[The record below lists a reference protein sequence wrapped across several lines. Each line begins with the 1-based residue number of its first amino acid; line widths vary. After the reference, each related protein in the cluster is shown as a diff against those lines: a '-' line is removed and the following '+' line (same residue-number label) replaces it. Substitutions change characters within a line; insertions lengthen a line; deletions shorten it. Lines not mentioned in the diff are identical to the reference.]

1 MRGLNGPNKNGKIK
15 APFSIL
21 RENLEELSLEAVI
34 VPARETDDPGEGG
47 AALFKAAGA
56 KHVISASLD
65 STYRNSTGAEK
76 EKALQESYRKAFK
89 AAGELGCKTLG
100 LPFPAWESYGIPKET
115 ELKVLEEEIRNF
127 LLEHPAQIV
136 LAVKEKKLSLVSGKL
151 FDGIQNFIE
160 SNAEQEEDT
169 GDILYSGPVPLGA
182 VPVQG
187 KPIQTRREYSHAP
200 KRLLCEEP
208 APLGS
213 VPIRRKPIHSRRE
226 YSLAPQKFLCEEP
239 AECDTEIAGALP
251 EADGIQDFIDSAGG
265 KLNFQNTL
273 QHLIADRKL
282 DNATVYKKAFIDKKF
297 FSKIISKRDYVP
309 KKPTV
314 MALGLALELEIRQ
327 YEDFLAS
334 AGYAF
339 MPSSKFDLIIKYCVL
354 NKIYNIISIDLIL
367 DSYGLPCFSP
377 E

>member
-1 MRGLNGPNKNGKIK
+1 MHSTNKKLK
-15 APFSIL
+15 KSAFTIL
-21 RENLEELSLEAVI
+21 RSNFQQLSLEAVI
-34 VPARETDDPGEGG
+34 IPGNGIEEKGKIRDNG
-47 AALFKAAGA
+47 FNLNRA
-56 KHVISASLD
+56 KHIIPASLD
-65 STYRNSTGAEK
+65 TAPTNGTGAEK
-76 EKALQESYRKAFK
+76 EKDLQESYRKAFK

-100 LPFPAWESYGIPKET
+100 LPFPGWESYGIPKET

-136 LAVKEKKLSLVSGKL
+136 LAVKEKKIPLVSGKL

-160 SNAEQEEDT
+160 SNAEQEEDSE
-169 GDILYSGPVPLGA
+169 DILYSGPVPLGA
-182 VPVQG
+182 VPV
-187 KPIQTRREYSHAP
+187 
-200 KRLLCEEP
+200 
-208 APLGS
+208 
-213 VPIRRKPIHSRRE
+213 RRKPIHNRRE
-226 YSLAPQKFLCEEP
+226 YSPAPKRFLYTEL
-239 AECDTEIAGALP
+239 AECDAEFSGPLP
-251 EADGIQDFIDSAGG
+251 ETDEIRDFIDSAGG

-273 QHLIADRKL
+273 QHLIAERNL

-297 FSKIISKRDYVP
+297 FSKIISNRDYIP
-309 KKPTV
+309 RKHTV

>member
-1 MRGLNGPNKNGKIK
+1 MHSTNKKLK
-15 APFSIL
+15 KSAFTIL
-21 RENLEELSLEAVI
+21 RSNFQQLSLEAVI
-34 VPARETDDPGEGG
+34 IPGNGIEEKGKIRDG
-47 AALFKAAGA
+47 SFNLTGA
-56 KHVISASLD
+56 KHVISASPD
-65 STYRNSTGAEK
+65 SDCTNGTGAEK

-115 ELKVLEEEIRNF
+115 ELKVLEEETLNF
-127 LLEHPAQIV
+127 LLEHPVQVV

-187 KPIQTRREYSHAP
+187 KPIHNRREYSHAP

-226 YSLAPQKFLCEEP
+226 YSLAPKKFLCEEP

-251 EADGIQDFIDSAGG
+251 EADGIQDFIDSSGG

-273 QHLIADRKL
+273 QHLIAERKL

>member
-1 MRGLNGPNKNGKIK
+1 MYSTNKKLK
-15 APFSIL
+15 KSAFTIL
-21 RENLEELSLEAVI
+21 RSNFQQLSLEAVI
-34 VPARETDDPGEGG
+34 IPGNGIEEKGKIRDDSFN
-47 AALFKAAGA
+47 LTGA
-56 KHVISASLD
+56 KHVISASPD
-65 STYRNSTGAEK
+65 SDCTNGTGAEK

-100 LPFPAWESYGIPKET
+100 LPFPGWESYGIPKET

-160 SNAEQEEDT
+160 SNAEQEEDSE
-169 GDILYSGPVPLGA
+169 DILYSGPVPFGA
-182 VPVQG
+182 VPV
-187 KPIQTRREYSHAP
+187 
-200 KRLLCEEP
+200 
-208 APLGS
+208 
-213 VPIRRKPIHSRRE
+213 RRKPIHNRRE
-226 YSLAPQKFLCEEP
+226 YSPAPKRFLYTEL
-239 AECDTEIAGALP
+239 AECDAEFSGPLP
-251 EADGIQDFIDSAGG
+251 ETDEIRDFINSAEEE
-265 KLNFQNTL
+265 LNFQNTL
-273 QHLIADRKL
+273 QHLIAERNL

-297 FSKIISKRDYVP
+297 FSKIISNRDYIP
-309 KKPTV
+309 RKHTV

>member
-1 MRGLNGPNKNGKIK
+1 MRGLHDSTKNGKIK
-15 APFSIL
+15 APFIIL
-21 RENLEELSLEAVI
+21 RKNLEELSLEAVI
-34 VPARETDDPGEGG
+34 VPAMGTGEPGESG
-47 AALFKAAGA
+47 AAPFKAAGA
-56 KHVISASLD
+56 KHVISASPD
-65 STYRNSTGAEK
+65 SASRNGTGAEK

-89 AAGELGCKTLG
+89 SAGELGCKTLG
-100 LPFPAWESYGIPKET
+100 LSFPAWESYGIPKET
-115 ELKVLEEEIRNF
+115 ELKVLENEIRNF
-127 LLEHPAQIV
+127 LLEHPVQVV
-136 LAVKEKKLSLVSGKL
+136 LAVKEKKLPLVSGKL

-160 SNAEQEEDT
+160 SNAEQEEDSE
-169 GDILYSGPVPLGA
+169 DIPYSDSGPVSFGA
-182 VPVQG
+182 VPVRG
-187 KPIQTRREYSHAP
+187 KPIRNRREYSHVP
-200 KRLLCEEP
+200 KR
-208 APLGS
+208 
-213 VPIRRKPIHSRRE
+213 
-226 YSLAPQKFLCEEP
+226 FLCEEP
-239 AECDTEIAGALP
+239 AECDAEIAGALP

-273 QHLIADRKL
+273 QYLIAERKL

-309 KKPTV
+309 KKHTV

>member
-1 MRGLNGPNKNGKIK
+1 MRGLNGSNKNGKIK

-34 VPARETDDPGEGG
+34 VPTRKTDEQGESG
-47 AALFKAAGA
+47 AALFKAAGT
-56 KHVISASLD
+56 KHVISASPD
-65 STYRNSTGAEK
+65 SASRNGTGAEK

-100 LPFPAWESYGIPKET
+100 LPFPAWECYGIPKET
-115 ELKVLEEEIRNF
+115 ELKVLEDEIRNF
-127 LLEHPAQIV
+127 LLKHPAQIV
-136 LAVKEKKLSLVSGKL
+136 LAVKEKKLPLVSGKL
-151 FDGIQNFIE
+151 FNGIQDFIE
-160 SNAEQEEDT
+160 SNAEQEEDSE
-169 GDILYSGPVPLGA
+169 DILYSDSGPMSFGA
-182 VPVQG
+182 VPVRG
-187 KPIQTRREYSHAP
+187 KPIHNRREYSHVP
-200 KRLLCEEP
+200 KR
-208 APLGS
+208 
-213 VPIRRKPIHSRRE
+213 
-226 YSLAPQKFLCEEP
+226 FLCEEP
-239 AECDTEIAGALP
+239 AECDAEIEGTLP
-251 EADGIQDFIDSAGG
+251 EADGIQDFINSAGG

-273 QHLIADRKL
+273 QYLIAERKL

-309 KKPTV
+309 KKHTV

-354 NKIYNIISIDLIL
+354 NKIYNMISIDLIL

>member
-1 MRGLNGPNKNGKIK
+1 MWGLNGSNKNGKIK
-15 APFSIL
+15 APFTIL
-21 RENLEELSLEAVI
+21 RENLEELSLEAAI
-34 VPARETDDPGEGG
+34 VPARETGEIGESG

-56 KHVISASLD
+56 KHVISASPD
-65 STYRNSTGAEK
+65 SASRNGTGAEK
-76 EKALQESYRKAFK
+76 EKALQESYRAAFK
-89 AAGELGCKTLG
+89 SAGELGCKTLG

-115 ELKVLEEEIRNF
+115 ELKVLENEIRNF
-127 LLEHPAQIV
+127 LLEHPAKIV
-136 LAVKEKKLSLVSGKL
+136 LAVKEKKLPLVSGKL

-169 GDILYSGPVPLGA
+169 GDILYSGPVNFGA
-182 VPVQG
+182 VPVRG
-187 KPIQTRREYSHAP
+187 KPIRNRREYSHVP
-200 KRLLCEEP
+200 KR
-208 APLGS
+208 
-213 VPIRRKPIHSRRE
+213 
-226 YSLAPQKFLCEEP
+226 FLCEEP
-239 AECDTEIAGALP
+239 AECDAEIAGAVP

-273 QHLIADRKL
+273 QYLIAERKL

-309 KKPTV
+309 KKHTV

>member
-1 MRGLNGPNKNGKIK
+1 MRGLHGSTKNGKIK
-15 APFSIL
+15 APFTIL

-34 VPARETDDPGEGG
+34 VPARGTDEIGECG

-56 KHVISASLD
+56 KHIIPASLD
-65 STYRNSTGAEK
+65 TAPTNGTGAEK

-89 AAGELGCKTLG
+89 AAGELGYRTLG

-115 ELKVLEEEIRNF
+115 ELKVLEEEIQSF
-127 LLEHPAQIV
+127 LLEHPARIV
-136 LAVKEKKLSLVSGKL
+136 LAVKEKKLPLVSGKV
-151 FDGIQNFIE
+151 FDAVHDFIK
-160 SNAEQEEDT
+160 SNVEPDEDAT
-169 GDILYSGPVPLGA
+169 EVSYSGLVPFGA
-182 VPVQG
+182 VPVRR
-187 KPIQTRREYSHAP
+187 KPIHNRREYSHAP

-208 APLGS
+208 A
-213 VPIRRKPIHSRRE
+213 
-226 YSLAPQKFLCEEP
+226 
-239 AECDTEIAGALP
+239 ECDAEIAGALP
-251 EADGIQDFIDSAGG
+251 ETDGIQDFIDSTGG

-273 QHLIADRKL
+273 QHLIAERNL

-297 FSKIISKRDYVP
+297 FSKIISNRDYIP
-309 KKPTV
+309 RKHTV

-367 DSYGLPCFSP
+367 DSYSLPCFSP

>member
-1 MRGLNGPNKNGKIK
+1 MRGLHGSTKNGKIK
-15 APFSIL
+15 APFTIL
-21 RENLEELSLEAVI
+21 RKNLEGLSLEAVI
-34 VPARETDDPGEGG
+34 VPARGTDEIGECG
-47 AALFKAAGA
+47 AVLFKAAGA
-56 KHVISASLD
+56 KHVISASPD
-65 STYRNSTGAEK
+65 SDCTNDTGAEK

-115 ELKVLEEEIRNF
+115 ELKVLENEIRNF

-136 LAVKEKKLSLVSGKL
+136 LAVKEKKLPLVSGKL

-169 GDILYSGPVPLGA
+169 GDILYSGPVNFGA
-182 VPVQG
+182 VPVRG
-187 KPIQTRREYSHAP
+187 KPIRNRREYSHVP
-200 KRLLCEEP
+200 KR
-208 APLGS
+208 
-213 VPIRRKPIHSRRE
+213 
-226 YSLAPQKFLCEEP
+226 FLCEEP
-239 AECDTEIAGALP
+239 AECDAEIAGAVP
-251 EADGIQDFIDSAGG
+251 EADEIQDFIDSAGG

-273 QHLIADRKL
+273 QYLIAERKL

-309 KKPTV
+309 KKHTV

>member
-1 MRGLNGPNKNGKIK
+1 MRGLHGSTKNGKIK
-15 APFSIL
+15 APFIIL

-34 VPARETDDPGEGG
+34 VPARGTDEPGEGG

-56 KHVISASLD
+56 KHVISASLGAV
-65 STYRNSTGAEK
+65 SRNSTGAEK
-76 EKALQESYRKAFK
+76 EKDLQESYRKAFK
-89 AAGELGCKTLG
+89 AAWELGCKTLG
-100 LPFPAWESYGIPKET
+100 LPFPGWESYGIPKET

-127 LLEHPAQIV
+127 LLEHPARIV
-136 LAVKEKKLSLVSGKL
+136 LAVKEKKLPLVSGKV

-160 SNAEQEEDT
+160 SNGEQEEDT

-182 VPVQG
+182 VPARG
-187 KPIQTRREYSHAP
+187 
-200 KRLLCEEP
+200 
-208 APLGS
+208 
-213 VPIRRKPIHSRRE
+213 KPIHSRRE
-226 YSLAPQKFLCEEP
+226 YSPAPKRFLCEEQ
-239 AECDTEIAGALP
+239 AECDAEIAGALP

-265 KLNFQNTL
+265 TLNFQNTL
-273 QHLIADRKL
+273 QHLIAERKL

-309 KKPTV
+309 KKHTV
-314 MALGLALELEIRQ
+314 MALGLALELEVRQ

-354 NKIYNIISIDLIL
+354 NKIYNMISIDLIL

>member
-1 MRGLNGPNKNGKIK
+1 MHSTNKKLK
-15 APFSIL
+15 KSAFTIL
-21 RENLEELSLEAVI
+21 RSNFQQLSLEAVI
-34 VPARETDDPGEGG
+34 IPGNGIEEKGKIRDG
-47 AALFKAAGA
+47 SFNLTGA

-65 STYRNSTGAEK
+65 SVSRNSSGAEK

-89 AAGELGCKTLG
+89 AAGEMGCRTLG
-100 LPFPAWESYGIPKET
+100 LPFPAWESYSIPKET
-115 ELKVLEEEIRNF
+115 ELKVLEEEIRSF
-127 LLEHPAQIV
+127 LLEHPARIV

-160 SNAEQEEDT
+160 SNAEQEEDSE
-169 GDILYSGPVPLGA
+169 DILYSGPVPFGA
-182 VPVQG
+182 VPVRR
-187 KPIQTRREYSHAP
+187 KPIHNRREYSHAP

-208 APLGS
+208 A
-213 VPIRRKPIHSRRE
+213 
-226 YSLAPQKFLCEEP
+226 
-239 AECDTEIAGALP
+239 ECDAEIAGALP

-273 QHLIADRKL
+273 QHLIAERKL

-297 FSKIISKRDYVP
+297 FSKIITKKNYVP

>member
-1 MRGLNGPNKNGKIK
+1 MHSTNKKLK
-15 APFSIL
+15 KSAFTIL
-21 RENLEELSLEAVI
+21 RSNFQQLSLEAVI
-34 VPARETDDPGEGG
+34 IPGNGIEEKCKIRDGSFN
-47 AALFKAAGA
+47 LTGA

-65 STYRNSTGAEK
+65 SASRNSTGAEK

-100 LPFPAWESYGIPKET
+100 LPFPGWESYGIPKET

-127 LLEHPAQIV
+127 LLEHPARIV

-160 SNAEQEEDT
+160 SNAEQEEDSE
-169 GDILYSGPVPLGA
+169 DILYSGPVPFGA
-182 VPVQG
+182 VPV
-187 KPIQTRREYSHAP
+187 
-200 KRLLCEEP
+200 
-208 APLGS
+208 
-213 VPIRRKPIHSRRE
+213 RRKPIHNRRE
-226 YSLAPQKFLCEEP
+226 YSPAPKRFLYTEL
-239 AECDTEIAGALP
+239 AECDAEFSGPLP
-251 EADGIQDFIDSAGG
+251 ETDEIRDFIDSAGG

-273 QHLIADRKL
+273 QHLIAERKL

-309 KKPTV
+309 KKHTV

>member
-1 MRGLNGPNKNGKIK
+1 MHSKNKKLK
-15 APFSIL
+15 KSAFTIL
-21 RENLEELSLEAVI
+21 RSNFQQLSLEAVI
-34 VPARETDDPGEGG
+34 IPGNGIGEKGKIRDG
-47 AALFKAAGA
+47 SFNLTGT

-65 STYRNSTGAEK
+65 SASRNSTGAEK

-127 LLEHPAQIV
+127 LLEHPVQVV

-160 SNAEQEEDT
+160 SNAEQEEDSE
-169 GDILYSGPVPLGA
+169 DILYSGPVPLGA
-182 VPVQG
+182 VPVRG
-187 KPIQTRREYSHAP
+187 KPIHSRREYSHAP

-208 APLGS
+208 A
-213 VPIRRKPIHSRRE
+213 
-226 YSLAPQKFLCEEP
+226 
-239 AECDTEIAGALP
+239 ECDTEIAGTLP

-273 QHLIADRKL
+273 QHLIAERKL

-297 FSKIISKRDYVP
+297 FSKIITKKNYVP

>member
-1 MRGLNGPNKNGKIK
+1 MYSTNKKLK
-15 APFSIL
+15 KSAFTIL
-21 RENLEELSLEAVI
+21 RSNFQQLSLEAVI
-34 VPARETDDPGEGG
+34 IPGNGIEEKGKIRDG
-47 AALFKAAGA
+47 SFNLTGA

-65 STYRNSTGAEK
+65 SASRNSTGAEK

-100 LPFPAWESYGIPKET
+100 LPFPGWESYGIPKET

-127 LLEHPAQIV
+127 LLEHPVQVV

-160 SNAEQEEDT
+160 SNTEPVEDAT
-169 GDILYSGPVPLGA
+169 TALYSGPVPFGA
-182 VPVQG
+182 VPV
-187 KPIQTRREYSHAP
+187 
-200 KRLLCEEP
+200 
-208 APLGS
+208 
-213 VPIRRKPIHSRRE
+213 RRKPIHNRRE
-226 YSLAPQKFLCEEP
+226 YSPAPKRFLYTEL
-239 AECDTEIAGALP
+239 AECDAEIAGALP
-251 EADGIQDFIDSAGG
+251 EANEIQDFIDSASG

-273 QHLIADRKL
+273 QHLIAERKL

-309 KKPTV
+309 KKHTV

-354 NKIYNIISIDLIL
+354 NKIYNMISIDLIL

>member
-1 MRGLNGPNKNGKIK
+1 MHSTNKKLK
-15 APFSIL
+15 KSAFTIL
-21 RENLEELSLEAVI
+21 RSNFQQLSLEAVI
-34 VPARETDDPGEGG
+34 IPGNGIEEKGKIRDG
-47 AALFKAAGA
+47 SFNLTGT

-65 STYRNSTGAEK
+65 SASRNSTGAEK

-127 LLEHPAQIV
+127 ILEHPVQVV

-160 SNAEQEEDT
+160 SNAEQEEDSE
-169 GDILYSGPVPLGA
+169 DILYSGPVPLGA

-187 KPIQTRREYSHAP
+187 KPIHNRREYSHAP

-208 APLGS
+208 A
-213 VPIRRKPIHSRRE
+213 
-226 YSLAPQKFLCEEP
+226 
-239 AECDTEIAGALP
+239 ECDTEIAGTLP

-273 QHLIADRKL
+273 QHLIAERKL
-282 DNATVYKKAFIDKKF
+282 DNATVYKKAFIITTLYLLTVYLNTYCLKKSLIKVQSF
-297 FSKIISKRDYVP
+297 CLLLNTKHIKQTI
-309 KKPTV
+309 TINN
-314 MALGLALELEIRQ
+314 IR
-327 YEDFLAS
+327 
-334 AGYAF
+334 
-339 MPSSKFDLIIKYCVL
+339 
-354 NKIYNIISIDLIL
+354 
-367 DSYGLPCFSP
+367 
-377 E
+377 

>member
-1 MRGLNGPNKNGKIK
+1 MHSTNKKLK
-15 APFSIL
+15 KSAFTIL
-21 RENLEELSLEAVI
+21 RSNFQQLSLEAVI
-34 VPARETDDPGEGG
+34 IPGNGIEEKGKIRDG
-47 AALFKAAGA
+47 SFNLTGA

-65 STYRNSTGAEK
+65 SASRNSTGAEK

-100 LPFPAWESYGIPKET
+100 LSFPAWKSYGIPKET

-127 LLEHPAQIV
+127 LLEHPVQVV

-160 SNAEQEEDT
+160 SNTEPVEDAT
-169 GDILYSGPVPLGA
+169 AALYSGPVPFGA

-187 KPIQTRREYSHAP
+187 RPIHNRREYSHAP

-226 YSLAPQKFLCEEP
+226 YSLAPKKFLCEEP

-273 QHLIADRKL
+273 QHLIAERKL

-297 FSKIISKRDYVP
+297 FSKIITKKNYVP

>member
-1 MRGLNGPNKNGKIK
+1 MRSNFQK
-15 APFSIL
+15 
-21 RENLEELSLEAVI
+21 LSLETVI
-34 VPARETDDPGEGG
+34 IPGNGIEEKGKIRDG
-47 AALFKAAGA
+47 SFNLTGA

-65 STYRNSTGAEK
+65 SASRNSTGAEK

-100 LPFPAWESYGIPKET
+100 LPFPGWESYGIPKET

-127 LLEHPAQIV
+127 LLEHPARIV

-160 SNAEQEEDT
+160 SNAEQEEDSE
-169 GDILYSGPVPLGA
+169 DILYSGPVPLGA
-182 VPVQG
+182 VPV
-187 KPIQTRREYSHAP
+187 
-200 KRLLCEEP
+200 
-208 APLGS
+208 
-213 VPIRRKPIHSRRE
+213 RRKPIHNRRE
-226 YSLAPQKFLCEEP
+226 YSPAPKRFLYTEL
-239 AECDTEIAGALP
+239 AECDAEFSGPLP
-251 EADGIQDFIDSAGG
+251 ETDEIRDFINSAEEE
-265 KLNFQNTL
+265 LNFQNTL
-273 QHLIADRKL
+273 QHLIAERNL

-297 FSKIISKRDYVP
+297 FSKIISNRDYIP
-309 KKPTV
+309 RKHTV

>member
-1 MRGLNGPNKNGKIK
+1 MRGLHGSTKNGKIK

-34 VPARETDDPGEGG
+34 VPAMGTGEPGESG
-47 AALFKAAGA
+47 AAPFKAAGA
-56 KHVISASLD
+56 KHVISASPD
-65 STYRNSTGAEK
+65 SASRNGTGAKK
-76 EKALQESYRKAFK
+76 EKALQESYRAAFK

-100 LPFPAWESYGIPKET
+100 LPFPAWECYGIPKET
-115 ELKVLEEEIRNF
+115 ELKVLENEIRNF
-127 LLEHPAQIV
+127 LLEHPAKIV
-136 LAVKEKKLSLVSGKL
+136 LAVKEKKLPLVSGKL

-160 SNAEQEEDT
+160 SNAEQEEDSE
-169 GDILYSGPVPLGA
+169 DIPYSDSGPVSFGA
-182 VPVQG
+182 VPVRG
-187 KPIQTRREYSHAP
+187 KQIHNRREYSHAS
-200 KRLLCEEP
+200 KR
-208 APLGS
+208 
-213 VPIRRKPIHSRRE
+213 
-226 YSLAPQKFLCEEP
+226 FLYEEP
-239 AECDTEIAGALP
+239 AECDAEIAGALP

-273 QHLIADRKL
+273 QYLIAERKL

-297 FSKIISKRDYVP
+297 FSKIISKRDYIP
-309 KKPTV
+309 KKHTV

>member
-1 MRGLNGPNKNGKIK
+1 MHSTNKKLK
-15 APFSIL
+15 KSAFTIL
-21 RENLEELSLEAVI
+21 RSNFQKLSPEAVI
-34 VPARETDDPGEGG
+34 IPDNKIEEKGKIRDGSFNLT
-47 AALFKAAGA
+47 GA

-65 STYRNSTGAEK
+65 SAPTNGTGAEK

-89 AAGELGCKTLG
+89 AAWELGCKTLG
-100 LPFPAWESYGIPKET
+100 LPFPGWESYGIPKET

-160 SNAEQEEDT
+160 SNAEQEEDSE
-169 GDILYSGPVPLGA
+169 DILYSGPVPFGA
-182 VPVQG
+182 VPVRR
-187 KPIQTRREYSHAP
+187 KPIHNRREYSPAP

-208 APLGS
+208 A
-213 VPIRRKPIHSRRE
+213 
-226 YSLAPQKFLCEEP
+226 
-239 AECDTEIAGALP
+239 ECDAEIAGALP
-251 EADGIQDFIDSAGG
+251 EADEIQDFIDSAGG

-273 QHLIADRKL
+273 QHLIAERNL

-297 FSKIISKRDYVP
+297 FSKIISNRDYIP
-309 KKPTV
+309 RKHTV

>member
-65 STYRNSTGAEK
+65 SASRNSTGAEK

-127 LLEHPAQIV
+127 LLEHPVQVV

-160 SNAEQEEDT
+160 SNAEQEEDSE
-169 GDILYSGPVPLGA
+169 DIQYSGPVPLGA
-182 VPVQG
+182 VPVRG
-187 KPIQTRREYSHAP
+187 
-200 KRLLCEEP
+200 
-208 APLGS
+208 
-213 VPIRRKPIHSRRE
+213 KPIHSRRE
-226 YSLAPQKFLCEEP
+226 YSLAPKKFLCEDP

-273 QHLIADRKL
+273 QHLIAERKL

-297 FSKIISKRDYVP
+297 FSKIITKKNYVP

-354 NKIYNIISIDLIL
+354 NKIYNMISIDLIL

>member
-1 MRGLNGPNKNGKIK
+1 MHSTNKKLK
-15 APFSIL
+15 KSAFTIL
-21 RENLEELSLEAVI
+21 RSNFQQLSLEAVI
-34 VPARETDDPGEGG
+34 IPGNGIEKKGKIRDG
-47 AALFKAAGA
+47 SFNLTGA

-65 STYRNSTGAEK
+65 SASRNSTGAEK

-89 AAGELGCKTLG
+89 AAWELGCKTLG
-100 LPFPAWESYGIPKET
+100 LPFPGWESYGIPKET
-115 ELKVLEEEIRNF
+115 ELKVLEEEILNF

-160 SNAEQEEDT
+160 SNAEQEEDSE
-169 GDILYSGPVPLGA
+169 DILYSGPVPFGA
-182 VPVQG
+182 VPV
-187 KPIQTRREYSHAP
+187 
-200 KRLLCEEP
+200 
-208 APLGS
+208 
-213 VPIRRKPIHSRRE
+213 RRKPIHNRRE
-226 YSLAPQKFLCEEP
+226 YSPAPKRFLCEEQ
-239 AECDTEIAGALP
+239 ADCDAEIAGALP
-251 EADGIQDFIDSAGG
+251 EADEIRDFINSAEEE
-265 KLNFQNTL
+265 LNFQNTL
-273 QHLIADRKL
+273 QHLIAERKL

-297 FSKIISKRDYVP
+297 FSKIISNRDYIP
-309 KKPTV
+309 RKHTV

>member
-1 MRGLNGPNKNGKIK
+1 MYSTNKKLK
-15 APFSIL
+15 KSAFTIL
-21 RENLEELSLEAVI
+21 RSNFQQLSLEAVI
-34 VPARETDDPGEGG
+34 IPGNGIEEKGKIRDG
-47 AALFKAAGA
+47 SFNLTGA
-56 KHVISASLD
+56 KHVIPASLGAV
-65 STYRNSTGAEK
+65 SRNSSGAEK

-115 ELKVLEEEIRNF
+115 ELKVLEEEILNF
-127 LLEHPAQIV
+127 LLEHPVQIV
-136 LAVKEKKLSLVSGKL
+136 LAVKEKKLPLVSGKV

-160 SNAEQEEDT
+160 SNGEQEEDT

-182 VPVQG
+182 VPVRG
-187 KPIQTRREYSHAP
+187 
-200 KRLLCEEP
+200 
-208 APLGS
+208 
-213 VPIRRKPIHSRRE
+213 KPIHSRRE
-226 YSLAPQKFLCEEP
+226 YSPAPKRFLCEEQ
-239 AECDTEIAGALP
+239 AECDAEIAGALP

-273 QHLIADRKL
+273 QHLIAERKL

-309 KKPTV
+309 KKHTV

-354 NKIYNIISIDLIL
+354 NKIYNMISIDLIL

>member
-1 MRGLNGPNKNGKIK
+1 MRGLHCSNKNGKIK
-15 APFSIL
+15 APFIIL

-56 KHVISASLD
+56 KHVISASPD
-65 STYRNSTGAEK
+65 SDCTNGTGAEK
-76 EKALQESYRKAFK
+76 GKALQESCRKAFK

-115 ELKVLEEEIRNF
+115 ELKVLEEEIHNF
-127 LLEHPAQIV
+127 LLEHPVQVV
-136 LAVKEKKLSLVSGKL
+136 LAVKEKKLPLVSGKL

-182 VPVQG
+182 VPVRG
-187 KPIQTRREYSHAP
+187 KPIHSRREYSHAP
-200 KRLLCEEP
+200 KR
-208 APLGS
+208 
-213 VPIRRKPIHSRRE
+213 
-226 YSLAPQKFLCEEP
+226 FLCEEP
-239 AECDTEIAGALP
+239 AECDAEIAGALP

-273 QHLIADRKL
+273 QHLIAERKL

-309 KKPTV
+309 KKHTV

-339 MPSSKFDLIIKYCVL
+339 MPSSKFDLIIKYCVS
-354 NKIYNIISIDLIL
+354 NKIYNMISIDLIL

-377 E
+377 K

>member
-1 MRGLNGPNKNGKIK
+1 MHSTNKKLK
-15 APFSIL
+15 KSAFTIL
-21 RENLEELSLEAVI
+21 RSNFQQLSLEAVI
-34 VPARETDDPGEGG
+34 IPARETDDPGEGG

-65 STYRNSTGAEK
+65 SASRNSTGAEK

-127 LLEHPAQIV
+127 LLEHPVQIV

-160 SNAEQEEDT
+160 SNAEQEEDSE
-169 GDILYSGPVPLGA
+169 DILYSGPVPLGT
-182 VPVQG
+182 VPVRG
-187 KPIQTRREYSHAP
+187 
-200 KRLLCEEP
+200 
-208 APLGS
+208 
-213 VPIRRKPIHSRRE
+213 KPIHSRRE
-226 YSLAPQKFLCEEP
+226 YSPAPKRFLYDEP
-239 AECDTEIAGALP
+239 VECDAEIAGALP

-273 QHLIADRKL
+273 QHLIAERNL

-297 FSKIISKRDYVP
+297 FSKIISNRDYIP
-309 KKPTV
+309 RKHTV

-354 NKIYNIISIDLIL
+354 NKIYNMISIDLIL

>member
-1 MRGLNGPNKNGKIK
+1 MHSTNKKLK
-15 APFSIL
+15 KSAFTIL
-21 RENLEELSLEAVI
+21 RSNFQQLSLEAVI
-34 VPARETDDPGEGG
+34 IPGNGIEEKGKIRENGFN
-47 AALFKAAGA
+47 LNRA
-56 KHVISASLD
+56 KHIIPASLD
-65 STYRNSTGAEK
+65 SASRNSTGAEK

-127 LLEHPAQIV
+127 LLEHPVQVV

-160 SNAEQEEDT
+160 SNAEQEEDSE
-169 GDILYSGPVPLGA
+169 DILYSGPVPFGA

-187 KPIQTRREYSHAP
+187 RPIHNRREYSHAP
-200 KRLLCEEP
+200 KRL
-208 APLGS
+208 
-213 VPIRRKPIHSRRE
+213 
-226 YSLAPQKFLCEEP
+226 LCEEP

-273 QHLIADRKL
+273 QHLIAERKL

-297 FSKIISKRDYVP
+297 FSKIITKENYVP

-339 MPSSKFDLIIKYCVL
+339 MPSSKFDMIIKYCVL

>member
-1 MRGLNGPNKNGKIK
+1 MHSTNKKLK
-15 APFSIL
+15 KSAFTIL
-21 RENLEELSLEAVI
+21 RSNFQQLSLEAVI
-34 VPARETDDPGEGG
+34 IPGNGIEEKGKIRDG
-47 AALFKAAGA
+47 SFNLTGA
-56 KHVISASLD
+56 KHVISASPD
-65 STYRNSTGAEK
+65 SDCTNGTGAEK
-76 EKALQESYRKAFK
+76 EKDLQESYRKAFK
-89 AAGELGCKTLG
+89 AAGELGCRTLG

-127 LLEHPAQIV
+127 LLEHPARIV

-160 SNAEQEEDT
+160 SNVEQEEDSE
-169 GDILYSGPVPLGA
+169 DILYSGPVPFGA
-182 VPVQG
+182 VPV
-187 KPIQTRREYSHAP
+187 
-200 KRLLCEEP
+200 
-208 APLGS
+208 
-213 VPIRRKPIHSRRE
+213 RRKPIHNRRE
-226 YSLAPQKFLCEEP
+226 YSPAPKRFLYTEL
-239 AECDTEIAGALP
+239 AECDAEFSGPLP
-251 EADGIQDFIDSAGG
+251 ETDGIQDFIDSAGG

-273 QHLIADRKL
+273 QHLIAERNL

-297 FSKIISKRDYVP
+297 FSKIISNRDYIP
-309 KKPTV
+309 RKHTV

>member
-1 MRGLNGPNKNGKIK
+1 MRGLHGSNKNRKIK

-47 AALFKAAGA
+47 AALFKATGA
-56 KHVISASLD
+56 KHVISASPD
-65 STYRNSTGAEK
+65 SDCTNGTGAEK

-89 AAGELGCKTLG
+89 AAGDLGCKTLG

-127 LLEHPAQIV
+127 LLEHPVQIV
-136 LAVKEKKLSLVSGKL
+136 LAVKEKKLPLVSGKL

-182 VPVQG
+182 VPVRG
-187 KPIQTRREYSHAP
+187 KPIHSRREYSHAP
-200 KRLLCEEP
+200 KR
-208 APLGS
+208 
-213 VPIRRKPIHSRRE
+213 
-226 YSLAPQKFLCEEP
+226 FLCEEP
-239 AECDTEIAGALP
+239 AECDAEIDGALP

-273 QHLIADRKL
+273 QHLIAERKL

-297 FSKIISKRDYVP
+297 FSKIISKRDYIP
-309 KKPTV
+309 KKHTV

>member
-1 MRGLNGPNKNGKIK
+1 MRSN
-15 APFSIL
+15 FQQ
-21 RENLEELSLEAVI
+21 LSLEAAI
-34 VPARETDDPGEGG
+34 IPGNGIEEKGKIRDG
-47 AALFKAAGA
+47 SFNLTGA

-65 STYRNSTGAEK
+65 SASRNSTGAEK
-76 EKALQESYRKAFK
+76 EKDLQESYRKAFK
-89 AAGELGCKTLG
+89 AAWELGCKTLG
-100 LPFPAWESYGIPKET
+100 LPFPGWESYGIPKET

-160 SNAEQEEDT
+160 SNAEQEEDSE
-169 GDILYSGPVPLGA
+169 DILYSGPVPFGA
-182 VPVQG
+182 VPVRG
-187 KPIQTRREYSHAP
+187 
-200 KRLLCEEP
+200 
-208 APLGS
+208 
-213 VPIRRKPIHSRRE
+213 KPIHSRRE
-226 YSLAPQKFLCEEP
+226 YSPAPKRFLCEEQ
-239 AECDTEIAGALP
+239 AECDAEIAGPLP
-251 EADGIQDFIDSAGG
+251 EADEIQDFIDSAGG

-273 QHLIADRKL
+273 QHLIAERKL

-309 KKPTV
+309 KKHTV

-354 NKIYNIISIDLIL
+354 NKIYNMISIDLIL

>member
-1 MRGLNGPNKNGKIK
+1 MHSTNKKLK
-15 APFSIL
+15 KSAFTIL
-21 RENLEELSLEAVI
+21 RSNFQQLSLEAVI
-34 VPARETDDPGEGG
+34 IPGNGIEEKGKIRDG
-47 AALFKAAGA
+47 SFNLTGA

-65 STYRNSTGAEK
+65 STSRNSTGAEK
-76 EKALQESYRKAFK
+76 EKALQESYRRAFK
-89 AAGELGCKTLG
+89 TAGELGCKTLG
-100 LPFPAWESYGIPKET
+100 LPFPGWESYGIPKET

-127 LLEHPAQIV
+127 LLEHPVQVV

-160 SNAEQEEDT
+160 SNAEQEEDSE
-169 GDILYSGPVPLGA
+169 DILYSGPVPFGA
-182 VPVQG
+182 VPV
-187 KPIQTRREYSHAP
+187 
-200 KRLLCEEP
+200 
-208 APLGS
+208 
-213 VPIRRKPIHSRRE
+213 RRKPIHNRRE
-226 YSLAPQKFLCEEP
+226 YSPAPKRFLYTEL
-239 AECDTEIAGALP
+239 AECDAEFSGPLP
-251 EADGIQDFIDSAGG
+251 ETDEIRDFINSAEEE
-265 KLNFQNTL
+265 LNFQNTL
-273 QHLIADRKL
+273 QHLIAERNL

-297 FSKIISKRDYVP
+297 FSKIISNRDYIP
-309 KKPTV
+309 RKHTV

>member
-1 MRGLNGPNKNGKIK
+1 MRGLNGSNKNGKIK

-34 VPARETDDPGEGG
+34 VPAMGTGDAP
-47 AALFKAAGA
+47 FKAAGA
-56 KHVISASLD
+56 KHVISASPD
-65 STYRNSTGAEK
+65 SDCTNGTGAEK
-76 EKALQESYRKAFK
+76 EKTLQESYRAAFK
-89 AAGELGCKTLG
+89 SAGELGCKTLG

-115 ELKVLEEEIRNF
+115 ELKVLENEIRNF

-136 LAVKEKKLSLVSGKL
+136 LAVKEKKLPLVSGKL

-169 GDILYSGPVPLGA
+169 GDILYSGPVNFGA
-182 VPVQG
+182 VPVRG
-187 KPIQTRREYSHAP
+187 KPIRNRREYSHVP
-200 KRLLCEEP
+200 KR
-208 APLGS
+208 
-213 VPIRRKPIHSRRE
+213 
-226 YSLAPQKFLCEEP
+226 FLCEEP
-239 AECDTEIAGALP
+239 AECDAEIAGAVP

-273 QHLIADRKL
+273 QYLIAERKL

-297 FSKIISKRDYVP
+297 FSKIISKRDYIP
-309 KKPTV
+309 KKHTV

>member
-1 MRGLNGPNKNGKIK
+1 MRGLHGSTKNGKIK
-15 APFSIL
+15 TPFTIL

-34 VPARETDDPGEGG
+34 VPARGTDEIGECGSV
-47 AALFKAAGA
+47 LFKAAGA

-65 STYRNSTGAEK
+65 SASRNSTGAEK

-127 LLEHPAQIV
+127 LLEHPVQIV

-160 SNAEQEEDT
+160 SNAEQEEDSE
-169 GDILYSGPVPLGA
+169 DILYSGPVPLGA
-182 VPVQG
+182 VPVRG
-187 KPIQTRREYSHAP
+187 
-200 KRLLCEEP
+200 
-208 APLGS
+208 
-213 VPIRRKPIHSRRE
+213 KPIHSRRE
-226 YSLAPQKFLCEEP
+226 YSPAPKRFLCEEQ
-239 AECDTEIAGALP
+239 AECDAEIAGALP
-251 EADGIQDFIDSAGG
+251 EADEIQDFIDSAGG

-273 QHLIADRKL
+273 QHLIAERKL

-309 KKPTV
+309 KKHTV

-354 NKIYNIISIDLIL
+354 NKIYNMISIDLIL